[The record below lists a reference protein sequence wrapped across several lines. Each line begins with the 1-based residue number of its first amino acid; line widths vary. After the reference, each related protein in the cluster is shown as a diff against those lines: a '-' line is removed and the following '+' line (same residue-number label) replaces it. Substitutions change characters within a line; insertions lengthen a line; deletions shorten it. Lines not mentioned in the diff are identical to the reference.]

1 MHANCAVGESELID
15 EILTRIFLCLGT
27 VRNLDQHQW
36 RQCHANAPQLT
47 LDESMH
53 RRAFT
58 QCKVLEVDQLGGIA
72 VACEETHDPHATLEQ
87 TRIDRIETAYRGPI
101 RRLTDA
107 VAGCA
112 LERQRIRI
120 ARRRR
125 HHQGVIGLQHLA
137 EEGARL
143 RCLVKTMMGFVDD
156 AADAHAIGT
165 RLLDQRVQR
174 LSVITL
180 AARTPALCVACCDR
194 APGRDEHAAGIDSAK
209 PAIAVEIEQ
218 AREDYK
224 AGKLTQEKLTDLT
237 IKNQE
242 AIETAR
248 KAYEDTRAKMSELQK
263 QGVPP
268 WQTIWEGGLGQ
279 IAISLAGA
287 WLLAKQGDK
296 SAVRDAVAKV
306 EEIRGPI
313 NARKGSAPTPRVS

>member
-1 MHANCAVGESELID
+1 MRNPLFVSVVFAIACCFSCA
-15 EILTRIFLCLGT
+15 
-27 VRNLDQHQW
+27 
-36 RQCHANAPQLT
+36 QLT
-47 LDESMH
+47 PEQQAEL
-53 RRAFT
+53 
-58 QCKVLEVDQLGGIA
+58 
-72 VACEETHDPHATLEQ
+72 AT
-87 TRIDRIETAYRGPI
+87 TR
-101 RRLTDA
+101 
-107 VAGCA
+107 
-112 LERQRIRI
+112 Q
-120 ARRRR
+120 
-125 HHQGVIGLQHLA
+125 QN
-137 EEGARL
+137 
-143 RCLVKTMMGFVDD
+143 
-156 AADAHAIGT
+156 
-165 RLLDQRVQR
+165 
-174 LSVITL
+174 L
-180 AARTPALCVACCDR
+180 AAFEKVHTLT
-194 APGRDEHAAGIDSAK
+194 
-209 PAIAVEIEQ
+209 VEIEQ